1 MTALPEHDQHAPTAT
16 VVVDRV
22 RRRIDD
28 LRQPSRTSSV
38 QWVHEPGVE
47 HLVRREVVVE
57 HPPLLV
63 QLASSVAGSTSGRG
77 SAGTK
82 SRPPGSLEGTDT
94 LRTIT
99 REARYLAARILGQYA
114 GQAIPGVRVQV
125 RPQRLADALAVVHH
139 YASEVDR
146 DTLLDVDAAVR
157 GWWSH
162 ARVATTW
169 ETPPLRPWVPCP
181 ACRQRGGVRVI
192 DRPLVMVCLD
202 CGAAWDGATASDLE
216 AVYRLA
222 FADPPTE
229 VDALAL
235 HDEAGPA

>member
-1 MTALPEHDQHAPTAT
+1 MTALPEHDQHAPTSS

-28 LRQPSRTSSV
+28 LRRPSRTTST
-38 QWVHEPGVE
+38 QWVKPDGVD
-47 HLVRREVVVE
+47 HLVPRQVVVD

-63 QLASSVAGSTSGRG
+63 QLAQSIAGSTSGRG
-77 SAGTK
+77 ASGSKA
-82 SRPPGSLEGTDT
+82 RPPGSLEGTDT

-99 REARYLAARILGQYA
+99 HEARYLAGRILSQYA
-114 GQAIPGVRVQV
+114 EQAVPGVRVSV
-125 RPQRLADALAVVHH
+125 RPQRLADALSVIHH
-139 YASEVDR
+139 YATEVDR
-146 DTLLDVDAAVR
+146 ESLLDIDAAVR
-157 GWWSH
+157 RWWSH

-192 DRPLVMVCLD
+192 DQPLVMVCLD
-202 CGAAWDGATASDLE
+202 CGAAWDGATAAELE

-222 FADPPTE
+222 FADASAE
-229 VDALAL
+229 VDAMTL
-235 HDEAGPA
+235 HDDDDTA